1 MNPNLNEEALE
12 ERIHELEGY
21 LLRLRRLGDGWTVC
35 LDCGTISFAEYCYC
49 EDDS

>member
-1 MNPNLNEEALE
+1 MKPNLNKEALE
-12 ERIHELEGY
+12 EKIHELGWY
-21 LLRLRRLGDGWTVC
+21 LIRLRNHDDDWTVC